1 MPGNISIIN
10 NGDKMSSILETGNN
24 KAKCQKFTPN
34 SLVETMLDMASYTT
48 DLVGKQF
55 LENSFGTGNI
65 LKAVVVRYI
74 RYALQVGYNGEE
86 ISSGL
91 SRDVYGVELD
101 EMLFDQCKSD
111 LNDITK
117 QYELPPVDWKLFLG
131 NALEL
136 EFDVKFDF
144 VVGNPP
150 YISYREMDPESR
162 SALRKKYDS
171 CSIGKFD
178 YCYAFIESGIK
189 QLKSTGKLVQ
199 LIPNNIYKNVF
210 GQKLRDKLKEHISVV
225 YDYPDQKLFDKT
237 LTSVSLFLYEQNN
250 NSDSIIYKN
259 ITAKQD
265 RVISRTSLREK
276 WTFEDEASDQ
286 GKEIRFGD
294 IFNASISIATL
305 FNKAYLISE
314 KDIKN
319 EQIEPAVIYKAVSPK
334 SLQHKKECFII
345 FPYKY
350 DEARLTRYTVSDFE
364 KLYPNAVKHLRQYS
378 KELAARNSDKNSAWF
393 EYGRSQALA
402 HLNTE
407 KLLISTVTTRQVEVH
422 KIDEKTIPYSG
433 IYITVKDPKYSLDD
447 AINYLKS
454 EQFMAH
460 VRKIG
465 VSVSGES
472 IRITC
477 KDINNFRFIGG
488 Q

>member
-1 MPGNISIIN
+1 M
-10 NGDKMSSILETGNN
+10 ETGNN
-24 KAKCQKFTPN
+24 KAKCQKYTPEC
-34 SLVETMLDMASYTT
+34 LVETMLDMANYTS
-48 DLVGKQF
+48 DLMGKTI

-65 LKAVVVRYI
+65 LKAIVVRYI
-74 RYALQVGYNGEE
+74 RSALNAGCNRVE
-86 ISSGL
+86 ISSCL
-91 SRDVYGVELD
+91 SRDIYGIELD
-101 EMLFDQCKSD
+101 EVLFAKCKSD
-111 LNDITK
+111 LDDIAK

-150 YISYREMDPESR
+150 YISYREMDAESR
-162 SALRKKYDS
+162 IALRKKYDS

-225 YDYPDQKLFDKT
+225 YDYPNQKLFEQT

-250 NSDSIIYKN
+250 CSDSITYKN
-259 ITAKQD
+259 ITTKQD
-265 RVISRTSLREK
+265 RVISRSTLGEK
-276 WTFEDEASDQ
+276 WTFENKAPDL
-286 GKEIRFGD
+286 GKTIRFGD
-294 IFNASISIATL
+294 VFNASVSIATL

-314 KDIKN
+314 KDIKK

-350 DEARLTRYTVSDFE
+350 DEAGFSRYTVSDFE
-364 KLYPNAVKHLRQYS
+364 KLFPNTVKHLGQYS

-393 EYGRSQALA
+393 EYGRSQALT

-447 AINYLKS
+447 AISILKS

-465 VSVSGES
+465 VSVSGKS

-477 KDINNFRFIGG
+477 KDINNYRFVGG